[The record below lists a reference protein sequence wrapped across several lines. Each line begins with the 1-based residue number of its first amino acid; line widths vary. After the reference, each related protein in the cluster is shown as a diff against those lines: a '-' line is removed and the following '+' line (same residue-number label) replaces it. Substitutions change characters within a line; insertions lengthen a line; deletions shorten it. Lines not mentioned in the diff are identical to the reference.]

1 MYEGLIV
8 MAIKFNKKLRS
19 IIEDIATINGHSI
32 RVGDSYEFLTGNV
45 LLCES
50 CNEWVYCATDDH
62 HQIYGST
69 LISCGILQHSSN
81 PVNWEEDVLL
91 QLGFKPTWWYVDAVN
106 VEEIRNK

>member
-1 MYEGLIV
+1 

-32 RVGDSYEFLTGNV
+32 RVGDSYEFLTGKV

-50 CNEWVYCATDDH
+50 CDEWMYCVTDEC
-62 HQIYGST
+62 HQIYGNT
-69 LISCGILQHSSN
+69 LISCGVHQEFSSN

-91 QLGFKPTWWYVDAVN
+91 QLGFKPTWWYDDAVN
-106 VEEIRNK
+106 VEEIIRNK